1 MKGTVPDI
9 LSDVLHV
16 FLILRKRDSQEKIVQ
31 EIGQKGNQAIFLKK
45 AREHIHTHFFP
56 NIQENAECISL
67 SLSFHFTHVHTHTHI
82 YIYMHIHVP
91 TVRTHAHTTHI
102 RICTL
107 HARTHKS
114 AALIWVNRSSSLPVA
129 SLSAV
134 AQWRQNETNMFSSP
148 HPSILPDPNPDNTQ
162 VHAAVPVF
170 SRTDKGLGLPDI
182 QF

>member
-31 EIGQKGNQAIFLKK
+31 EIGQKGNQAIFLKEG
-45 AREHIHTHFFP
+45 AC
-56 NIQENAECISL
+56 A
-67 SLSFHFTHVHTHTHI
+67 HTHTSFQTFKKTQNVEVSRCLFTVRTCTPT

-91 TVRTHAHTTHI
+91 TVRRHAHTTHI